1 MPCQETTAHAVYLDL
16 GQCAMKGSK
25 EKLSFLFRS
34 CRNLCCG
41 REREEGD
48 EMDESSGGQAGTA
61 MSSEVVFQ
69 VWDLTTL
76 RSPSV
81 LEEGEVVVGLLHAL
95 NPTQVIW
102 VHVSEART
110 IKSNRFIQIYSSVE
124 S

>member
-1 MPCQETTAHAVYLDL
+1 
-16 GQCAMKGSK
+16 
-25 EKLSFLFRS
+25 
-34 CRNLCCG
+34 
-41 REREEGD
+41 
-48 EMDESSGGQAGTA
+48 MDESSGGQAGTA

-102 VHVSEART
+102 VLVSEART